1 MKRKPPTQGGN
12 VTHSETPTQARTDHD
27 RTRSKSE
34 CDGATEVNAKLEG
47 WQEKQRVSTTCRSD
61 IKPALQPGKTA
72 ENLGEGNGLI
82 TRTGPPGTKK
92 EGSDYR

>member
-12 VTHSETPTQARTDHD
+12 VTHSETPTQARIDHD

-47 WQEKQRVSTTCRSD
+47 WQEKQRV
-61 IKPALQPGKTA
+61 IQNQPFNLAKTA
-72 ENLGEGNGLI
+72 ENLGK
-82 TRTGPPGTKK
+82 GT
-92 EGSDYR
+92 D

>member
-1 MKRKPPTQGGN
+1 M
-12 VTHSETPTQARTDHD
+12 THSETPTQELIIKGHGAR
-27 RTRSKSE
+27 SE
-34 CDGATEVNAKLEG
+34 GDGATEENAMLEG

-61 IKPALQPGKTA
+61 IKLALQPCKTA

>member
-1 MKRKPPTQGGN
+1 M
-12 VTHSETPTQARTDHD
+12 THSETPTQARIDHD

-61 IKPALQPGKTA
+61 IKPALQPCKNCRKPR
-72 ENLGEGNGLI
+72 EENGLI
-82 TRTGPPGTKK
+82 TRTGPQGQKK
-92 EGSDYR
+92 GGVNTDYTDGNGSETG

>member
-1 MKRKPPTQGGN
+1 MKQKPPTQGGT

-47 WQEKQRVSTTCRSD
+47 WQEKQRVIQNQPFNLAKSKRCR
-61 IKPALQPGKTA
+61 K
-72 ENLGEGNGLI
+72 NLGNG
-82 TRTGPPGTKK
+82 K
-92 EGSDYR
+92 D

>member
-1 MKRKPPTQGGN
+1 MKRKPPTQGGT
-12 VTHSETPTQARTDHD
+12 VTHSETPTQARIDHD

-61 IKPALQPGKTA
+61 IKPALQPCKNCRKPRGRERINYPDMTPRDKKR
-72 ENLGEGNGLI
+72 GE
-82 TRTGPPGTKK
+82 
-92 EGSDYR
+92 